1 MTRRGFPKPLI
12 YDLGDQTTAKFS
24 TDKGGNVTLSYYA
37 DKGEF
42 DRLDY
47 FLTSSFS
54 SGHIIYSVV
63 GSNELNF
70 ANITLFACEAR

>member
-47 FLTSSFS
+47 SYHLP
-54 SGHIIYSVV
+54 
-63 GSNELNF
+63 LD
-70 ANITLFACEAR
+70 